1 MKNNPSC
8 VEICAGAGGQALG
21 LERAGFR
28 HIALVEVEA
37 KYCGVL
43 KRNRP
48 NWNVICSDVKNFD
61 GRGYAGADLLAGG
74 VPCPPFSVAG
84 RQLGSD
90 DERDLFPEA
99 LRLVVEIHPCAVM
112 LKNVR
117 GFMSRRF
124 YSYRQRILHGLE
136 SQGYTVHIKL
146 MDASRFGVP
155 QKRLR
160 VLIVAIRND
169 QNILFTF
176 PEGSSDFVSVGESLR
191 DMVSAGG
198 WEGAERW
205 AEKADK
211 PAPAIVGGSKKHGG
225 ADLGPVR
232 ARKAWEQMG
241 VDGRGVADNVPE
253 RGHTGMIR
261 LTPRM
266 LARLQGFPDEW
277 HFTGKKTIDC
287 RMIGNAFPPAA
298 AEAVGTRIKECLNDE

>member
-1 MKNNPSC
+1 MDDR
-8 VEICAGAGGQALG
+8 I
-21 LERAGFR
+21 
-28 HIALVEVEA
+28 
-37 KYCGVL
+37 
-43 KRNRP
+43 
-48 NWNVICSDVKNFD
+48 VITVHQKDWRTIGWHMMF
-61 GRGYAGADLLAGG
+61 
-74 VPCPPFSVAG
+74 
-84 RQLGSD
+84 Q
-90 DERDLFPEA
+90 
-99 LRLVVEIHPCAVM
+99 
-112 LKNVR
+112 
-117 GFMSRRF
+117 
-124 YSYRQRILHGLE
+124 RQRILHGLE

-253 RGHTGMIR
+253 RGAGKA
-261 LTPRM
+261 
-266 LARLQGFPDEW
+266 ARFP
-277 HFTGKKTIDC
+277 G
-287 RMIGNAFPPAA
+287 
-298 AEAVGTRIKECLNDE
+298 